1 MMPMLYTHFHF
12 HCNFWY
18 AEYTHAQTINQF
30 LRLYQK
36 IEDIFK
42 DHPDATSGFD
52 MDSTL
57 TLPTLQ
63 QWQPSFINDVDEQ
76 IARERQEVV
85 VGTWSNAITTLM
97 SRPEFDMQLR
107 LSRDTLEDAFNH
119 VSPCYFSQDGAYSPN
134 LPRILADNSIKYTM
148 IHQNVLNR
156 FDPVHTLKERFRPFF
171 IEGHDGTKLPA
182 VTHAFEGIISSSD
195 HETFLSKLKE
205 RLANDPEIEGTDVLC
220 INFFDMERVDPEK
233 LARWI
238 EHLDKLGFKFM
249 LPEIF
254 LHDNPPERTLYFED
268 TDWHENEFHNEVDPD
283 QRLYTEVERVRKKI
297 AETEFWIEH
306 GKQAKLAE
314 LDTFE
319 DDLQAAKLELLNA
332 TSSDKSHWFSCEYK
346 VKIGQQKVMNALER
360 VDRLSGIAAERAAEA
375 IGIRGPVSFMRH
387 ADHHVKLV
395 NTFDAPI
402 PPAFPI
408 HVAYPFI
415 FQASMNAFPAVSVQ
429 CDGQPVAAFQS
440 DYVLPTEPGVNYYPE
455 AVFQPRV
462 SIDMGAVKDL
472 VVSKNRSNPESNED
486 HSSDS
491 AVFRSK
497 LAGGLV
503 ELGNSHVKV
512 VVQDGYVQSLDNLDN
527 DVHIA
532 ADTSPIIQ
540 SLLKNTTSGF
550 KYLGAADTDAHYEI
564 DTDDESS
571 LHKGVTFVMNKEP
584 HLVEMNRFR
593 AYYDFP
599 AIEID
604 KLAVIQG
611 KLVGDYMPF
620 HLNLGFRPASIT
632 RELLGENLT
641 RIIPSESKDVF
652 PRIND
657 WALLEND
664 DVGFM
669 IAGYSQIR
677 AVKFLPINKDGT
689 ADYGLVRGY
698 PAYLPVN
705 LLGGIYQ
712 YRVLIATYSVKE
724 RESMQR
730 LARLFRYQ
738 PHIAWW
744 L

>member
-1 MMPMLYTHFHF
+1 MLYTHFHF

-52 MDSTL
+52 MDVSL

-63 QWQPSFINDVDEQ
+63 QWQPSFINDVDEL

-85 VGTWSNAITTLM
+85 VGTYSNAITTLM
-97 SRPEFDMQLR
+97 TRPEFDMQLGLER
-107 LSRDTLEDAFNH
+107 GALEDAFNH
-119 VSPCYFSQDGAYSPN
+119 IAMCYFSQDGAYSPN
-134 LPRILADNSIKYTM
+134 LPRILAENGIKYTM

-195 HETFLSKLKE
+195 HETFLTKLKE
-205 RLANDPEIEGTDVLC
+205 RLVNDPEIEGTDVLC
-220 INFFDMERVDPEK
+220 FNFFDMERVDPEK

-238 EHLDKLGFKFM
+238 EHLDNLGFKYM

-268 TDWHENEFHNEVDPD
+268 TDWHETEFHNEVDPD

-297 AETEFWIEH
+297 VETEFWMDRA
-306 GKQAKLAE
+306 KQAKIAE
-314 LDTFE
+314 LDAFE
-319 DDLQAAKLELLNA
+319 DDMHAAKLELLNA

-360 VDRLSGIAAERAAEA
+360 VDRLSGIVSERVADAT
-375 IGIRGPVSFMRH
+375 GIRGPVSFMRH

-395 NTFDAPI
+395 NTWDDAIMPE
-402 PPAFPI
+402 FPI
-408 HVAYPFI
+408 HVPYPFI
-415 FQASMNAFPAVSVQ
+415 FQASLNSFPDPGVRLDDQ
-429 CDGQPVAAFQS
+429 NVATFQS
-440 DYVLPTEPGVNYYPE
+440 DCVIPTEPGVNYYPE
-455 AVFQPRV
+455 VVFQPCMELRHG
-462 SIDMGAVKDL
+462 DVKDL
-472 VVSKNRSNPESNED
+472 VISKNAGNRTDNISCPAD
-486 HSSDS
+486 
-491 AVFRSK
+491 VFRSK
-497 LAGGLV
+497 IDKDTF
-503 ELGNSHVKV
+503 ELGNGHVKAV
-512 VVQDGYVQSLDNLDN
+512 VKDGCVQELDNLDSN
-527 DVHIA
+527 VHIT
-532 ADTSPIIQ
+532 ADNSPVIQ

-550 KYLGAADTDAHYEI
+550 KYLGASDVDARYDI
-564 DTDDESS
+564 DADDESS
-571 LHKGVTFVMNKEP
+571 LHKGVTFVMTKEP
-584 HLVEMNRFR
+584 HIVEMNWFR
-593 AYYDFP
+593 AYNDFP

-632 RELLGENLT
+632 RELLGEDLT
-641 RIIPSESKDVF
+641 RIIPPESKDVF

-664 DVGFM
+664 DAGFM

-677 AVKFLPINKDGT
+677 AAKFLPINKDGT

-712 YRVLIATYSVKE
+712 YRVLIAPYASKE
-724 RESMQR
+724 RASMQR
-730 LARLFRYQ
+730 LAKLFRYQ
-738 PHIAWW
+738 PHAIWW